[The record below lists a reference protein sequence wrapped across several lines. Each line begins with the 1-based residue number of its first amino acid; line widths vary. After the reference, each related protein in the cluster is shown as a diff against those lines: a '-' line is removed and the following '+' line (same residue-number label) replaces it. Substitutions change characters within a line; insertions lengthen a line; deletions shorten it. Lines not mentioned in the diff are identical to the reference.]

1 MVKKALHKVSS
12 RLQRMLLRLQKYELT
27 LNYVTGKYLYVADS
41 LCRAHSDETPE
52 EDLNSADLD
61 AARRQLVLKAIHE
74 GHLECKA
81 RAWSCVYWSSMNK
94 DIEQEVQITSLSRIR
109 TIFNG

>member
-1 MVKKALHKVSS
+1 MIDKRWPNNVNNVPQALQEFWNVK
-12 RLQRMLLRLQKYELT
+12 
-27 LNYVTGKYLYVADS
+27 
-41 LCRAHSDETPE
+41 
-52 EDLNSADLD
+52 EDLYASDNLILKGHHVLVPAS
-61 AARRQLVLKAIHE
+61 RRQLVLKAIHE